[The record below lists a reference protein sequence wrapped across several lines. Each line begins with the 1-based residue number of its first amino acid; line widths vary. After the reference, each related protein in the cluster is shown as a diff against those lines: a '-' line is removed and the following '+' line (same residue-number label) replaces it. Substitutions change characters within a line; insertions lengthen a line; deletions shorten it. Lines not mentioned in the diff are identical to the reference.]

1 MKFLSLSLILSIV
14 LSLSGCA
21 GLFIAGV
28 ATTANLVTDPRTTQ
42 QIWDDNQIEFEIAGL
57 GNKEPYV
64 GAARF
69 VASSYQGTVVLMG
82 QARNA
87 ELLDKFIAQTNN
99 VKGVKE
105 LHNQVKIAEPSTVRD
120 ISNDSWIT
128 SKVKSALLIE
138 PSLNGTKIRVIT
150 EAREVYLFGYV
161 SRDQADKATEVARN
175 IIGVK
180 QVVKAFKYGD

>member
-1 MKFLSLSLILSIV
+1 MKSFRLALLLGIT

-21 GLFIAGV
+21 GLFIAGA

-42 QIWDDNQIEFEIAGL
+42 QIWNDNQIEFEIAGL
-57 GNKEPYV
+57 GNKPPFS
-64 GAARF
+64 GSARF
-69 VASSYQGTVVLMG
+69 IASSYQGTVVIMG
-82 QARNA
+82 QSRSA
-87 ELLDKFIAQTNN
+87 ELLDQFVAQAQK

-105 LHNQVKIAEPSTVRD
+105 FHNQVKVAEPLSISA

-128 SKVKSALLIE
+128 TKVKSALLAD
-138 PSLNGTKIRVIT
+138 SDLNGTKIKVIT

-161 SRDQADKATEVARN
+161 SRENADKATEIARN

-180 QVVKAFKYGD
+180 QVVKAFEYGN